1 VIDDPAFA
9 RLIVRESRGQSLYFG
24 SKLHALNRRY
34 AQFLQ
39 NALRDGVERGEL
51 RADLDPL
58 LARDLVF
65 GGLEHHVWHGLGRQ
79 RRLDPNR
86 LASTIVDLFL
96 AGWAVPVRTDDLT
109 GLAQRVSRLEQ
120 RLGA

>member
-1 VIDDPAFA
+1 
-9 RLIVRESRGQSLYFG
+9 
-24 SKLHALNRRY
+24 
-34 AQFLQ
+34 
-39 NALRDGVERGEL
+39 
-51 RADLDPL
+51 LDPL

-96 AGWAVPVRTDDLT
+96 AGWAAPASADDLT
-109 GLAQRVSRLEQ
+109 GLAQRVSRLER

>member
-1 VIDDPAFA
+1 VDDPAFA

-39 NALRDGVERGEL
+39 STLRDGVERGEL
-51 RADLDPL
+51 RADLDPS

-86 LASTIVDLFL
+86 LAATMVDLFL
-96 AGWAVPVRTDDLT
+96 SGWAKPAAEDELS
-109 GLAQRVSRLEQ
+109 GLARRVTRLEQ
-120 RLGA
+120 RLGG